1 MLINMKLFSEEK
13 RHLHCQWE
21 IHNSQI
27 HELISLCQDS
37 SRSGGLKINQLGV
50 NMEDSIMSQRTE
62 LWVFAIAKGH
72 SLSGTKKDGDI
83 SSHMFSKSSVNI
95 DCWYSWRRYRGSIL
109 PTFCTFLFKDPPIK
123 HSAIMSWYFG
133 TIIEECHFDYC
144 MNTLLLCWMC
154 SLANIFNI
162 VIVILFQNKG

>member
-1 MLINMKLFSEEK
+1 MHPHLEWTSWSPWMSWIARKGRSLKDNILEINK
-13 RHLHCQWE
+13 
-21 IHNSQI
+21 
-27 HELISLCQDS
+27 
-37 SRSGGLKINQLGV
+37 LGV